1 MSTLSKIFVVLN
13 FVLALCF
20 MIATLTLYSKKLN
33 WVVEAQKNV
42 KERNLLHEKLKR
54 LQGIYDQTVE
64 TKRYEIKGLE
74 DKITEQ
80 TGMLRER
87 KQTIES
93 LETKNNDLKKHLASF
108 DMKLAE
114 LQTNLTRAQN
124 KNTQLQTDIDR
135 MRKERDTSIMAREFA
150 ETQAIETMADLK
162 EAEAELMQISKRNH
176 ELVNRTL
183 EQDIL
188 LNKAREQ
195 GFNPRMIVEGA
206 LEVPPIAGRILQVEE
221 AVGIVILSVGKK
233 DKTRTGMEFVISRGD
248 KYVGKVRVRNVYEE
262 MSSAVI
268 LQDLTREPIQV
279 NDVAQTMN

>member
-13 FVLALCF
+13 FMLALCF

-54 LQGIYDQTVE
+54 LRGIYDETVE
-64 TKRYEIKGLE
+64 TKRLEIKGLE

-93 LETKNNDLKKHLASF
+93 LEAKNDDLKKHLASF